1 MRSGLALRPH
11 VTRSTALA
19 VSTAALISAASL
31 VGALAPQTSAA
42 TPAAATAASPAAP
55 LPLPL
60 PLPEAGAGPVVSEV
74 GNIEGPL
81 INTIALPTLK

>member
-1 MRSGLALRPH
+1 MRSGLALRPR
-11 VTRSTALA
+11 VTRCTALA
-19 VSTAALISAASL
+19 LSVAALVSAATL
-31 VGALAPQTSAA
+31 VGAVAPTASAA
-42 TPAAATAASPAAP
+42 TPATAASP

-60 PLPEAGAGPVVSEV
+60 TLPEAGAGPVVSEV